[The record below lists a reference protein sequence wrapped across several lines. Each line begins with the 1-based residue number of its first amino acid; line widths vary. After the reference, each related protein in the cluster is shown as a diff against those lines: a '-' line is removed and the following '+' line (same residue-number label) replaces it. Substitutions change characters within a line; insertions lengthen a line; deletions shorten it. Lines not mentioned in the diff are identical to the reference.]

1 MLKRYPYWGWL
12 LLAALC
18 WAFTGYR
25 SYRHVQMSQP
35 ASMAKAI
42 GRDLQYRED
51 ALNRMLKNP
60 GLIARMFTGTLSVNE
75 VNDLADAPFYVYAFE
90 QDTNEGNILIFWNSN
105 IVVGVCDQDALPGED
120 YTLFR
125 NNGVYLKRCI
135 RLPGMADFQT
145 LVVLYPITANYPLQ
159 NEYLQSSFAAADY
172 IPSSTRISEQRIE
185 NSFPVQMHSGK
196 PLFYVQFRAQDQ
208 PRWIADVSMLFG
220 LALSLL
226 FSITWVH
233 LMAIALAR
241 RKSRYAGLLLIISVA
256 AVTVFCIYVFGLPF
270 HLGELSI
277 FSTQLYAASSVFP
290 SLGVL
295 FIDFFALLWIVI
307 FLLTYFN
314 TQEVRNA
321 GNAKAIYFILYT
333 ACLAACA
340 VAPVFILQSLVIDS
354 RITFDVS
361 NFYSIN
367 FYTVIGLLAVG
378 LIAGNAAALIYWI
391 NKKLSRVADLWVKYL
406 CVLSVCG
413 AICFFTYKSDLVVTY
428 ACLWLLLFLVLL
440 DLRIFIRDRGLF
452 GSEMIFW
459 AAFLALTATTVI
471 QYFNDVKEGF
481 KRQLFAEG
489 VVRQR
494 DDLMEFLFSDVAD
507 SISSNASVK
516 AFIAMP
522 APEARN
528 IVEENLV
535 TRYLRGLGRY
545 ETDFYIFGRNGEPL
559 FNADTADIRH
569 FFNIVQ
575 HATPAGSKYLY
586 FRENARDAH
595 YYMAAIPILEGNYTI
610 GYVFIDMTLKKA
622 ANATVYPELLQ
633 SARLKELQNNANYT
647 YAIYSGR
654 ELITQVSDHPFPLY
668 RRRDTLTE
676 GQSRVIKSDGYDVVM
691 YKVDKQKTVSIIV
704 PKASVLKTITLFSY
718 MLGVLMIFGFVA
730 IVFRVYFHYILRRD
744 AGQRLFHPTIRK
756 RIHFA
761 MLGIV
766 FISFLI
772 IGAVTI
778 LVFVDRYNDTNK
790 GKLRSAI
797 KRIERS
803 IQQELKDRNVNGDPI
818 AFDAISDEPD
828 FRKFIADLANSQ
840 SIDINIY
847 NSLGTLTTT
856 SQDEIYNKLI
866 LARLMMPDAYYK
878 LSDQNKVLLIEEE
891 QIGRLSY
898 LSGYVPIRNE
908 RGEAIGYVNV
918 PYFSSQKELN
928 YQISNILVALI
939 NFYAIIF
946 LISSFFALIITNW
959 ITRGLQMIIERF
971 QQFNLRQNEPLQW
984 EHDDEIGLLVKA
996 YNNMVKKV
1004 EESTSLLA
1012 QSERESAW
1020 REMARQVAHE
1030 IKNPLTPMKLNIQYL
1045 QQALHNGHPNIGKLT
1060 ENVSSSLIEQ
1070 IDNLSHIASAFSDF
1084 AKMPEALPETINLNG
1099 LLFKAAELYLNSTHI
1114 SVHFEDA
1121 DEPLYIYA
1129 DRSQLL
1135 RVFTNLLQNA
1145 VEAIPEEK
1153 EGHIYVQLTRDGDNT
1168 LVTVSDNGNGIP
1180 EEIIDRIFS
1189 PYFTTKGSGTGLGLA
1204 MTRRIIEFWKGKI
1217 WFETKK
1223 GEGTTFHIVLPL
1235 ASK

>member
-12 LLAALC
+12 LLAVFC
-18 WAFTGYR
+18 WTFTGFR
-25 SYRHVQMSQP
+25 AWRHRQISKP
-35 ASMAKAI
+35 ASMANTISKDI
-42 GRDLQYRED
+42 QHREA
-51 ALNRMLKNP
+51 ALNRMLETP
-60 GLIARMFTGTLSVNE
+60 GLVDRMFRGTLSVSE
-75 VNDLADAPFYVYAFE
+75 VNDLADAPFYIYAFE

-105 IVVGVCDQDALPGED
+105 IVVGVCDQNALQQED
-120 YTLFR
+120 HTLFR

-135 RLPGMADFQT
+135 RLPGMASFQT

-159 NEYLQSSFAAADY
+159 NEYLQSSFAAAEY
-172 IPSSTRISEQRIE
+172 IPSSTRVLEQRVE
-185 NSFPVQMHSGK
+185 RSFPVVTKDGQV
-196 PLFYVQFRAQDQ
+196 LFYVQFKDRDL
-208 PRWIADVSMLFG
+208 PRWIPDVPMMVSIMLG
-220 LALSLL
+220 LL
-226 FSITWVH
+226 FSITWIQ
-233 LMAIALAR
+233 LIAIALANNR
-241 RKSRYAGLLLIISVA
+241 SRYAGLALIMSVA
-256 AVTVFCIYVFGLPF
+256 MVTLGLIYWLGLPF
-270 HLGELSI
+270 HLDELAI
-277 FSTQLYAASSVFP
+277 FSTQLYAASTLFP
-290 SLGVL
+290 SLGIL
-295 FIDFFALLWIVI
+295 FIDLFAILWVLI
-307 FLLTYFN
+307 FLIAYFN
-314 TQEVRNA
+314 ENNSTYRGKTALFFSV
-321 GNAKAIYFILYT
+321 LYT
-333 ACLAACA
+333 MLLAGSA
-340 VAPVFILQSLVIDS
+340 VLPIYILQSLVIDS

-361 NFYSIN
+361 NFYAIN
-367 FYTVIGLLAVG
+367 FYAVIGLLAVG
-378 LIAGNAAALIYWI
+378 LIAGNAAALVYWV
-391 NKKLSRVADLWVKYL
+391 NKKFNSVAKLGFKYL
-406 CVLSVCG
+406 LVVIASALLCLL
-413 AICFFTYKSDLVVTY
+413 TYKDSHIVAY
-428 ACLWLLLFLVLL
+428 ACCWLILFLVFL
-440 DLRIFIRDRGLF
+440 DLRVFIKHRGLF

-459 AAFLALTATTVI
+459 AAFIALTATAVI
-471 QYFNDVKEGF
+471 QYFNEVKEGY
-481 KRQLFAEG
+481 KRQVFAES

-494 DDLMEFLFSDVAD
+494 DNLMEFLFSDVAD
-507 SISSNASVK
+507 SISNNTSIK

-522 APEARN
+522 THEART

-535 TRYLRGLGRY
+535 TRYLRGLARY

-559 FNADTADIRH
+559 YNADTAGIQH
-569 FFNIVQ
+569 FFNLVQ

-595 YYMAAIPILEGNYTI
+595 YYIAAIPILEKSYTM

-633 SARLKELQNNANYT
+633 SARLKELQNNTNYT

-654 ELITQVSDHPFPLY
+654 ELITQVSDHPFPMY
-668 RRRDTLTE
+668 RRRDTLDE

-718 MLGVLMIFGFVA
+718 MLGVLMIFGLIA
-730 IVFRVYFHYILRRD
+730 AVFRVYFYYILRRHT
-744 AGQRLFHPTIRK
+744 GEKLFHPTIRK

-778 LVFVDRYNDTNK
+778 FVFVDRYNETNK

-803 IQQELKDRNVNGDPI
+803 IQQELKDKNVNGDPI

-878 LSDQNKVLLIEEE
+878 LSDQNKPLLIEEE
-891 QIGRLSY
+891 KIGKLNY

-971 QQFNLRQNEPLQW
+971 QQFNLKQNEPLVW
-984 EHDDEIGLLVKA
+984 EHDDEIGLLVRA

-1045 QQALHNGHPNIGKLT
+1045 QQALHNNHPNVRQLT
-1060 ENVSSSLIEQ
+1060 ENVAASMIEQ

-1084 AKMPEALPETINLNG
+1084 AKMPEAQPEEINLNE
-1099 LLFKAAELYLNSTHI
+1099 LVLKAAELYLNNTRI
-1114 SVHFEDA
+1114 KVHFENTSA
-1121 DEPLYIYA
+1121 ALNVYA

-1135 RVFTNLLQNA
+1135 RVLTNLLQNA
-1145 VEAIPEEK
+1145 VEAIPDDR
-1153 EGHIYVQLTRDGDNT
+1153 EGSIVVKLQESDGSA
-1168 LVTVSDNGNGIP
+1168 LITVSDNGNGIP
-1180 EEIIDRIFS
+1180 QEIIDRIFS

-1217 WFETKK
+1217 WFETKQ
-1223 GEGTTFHIVLPL
+1223 GEGTTFYIQLPL
-1235 ASK
+1235 IAG